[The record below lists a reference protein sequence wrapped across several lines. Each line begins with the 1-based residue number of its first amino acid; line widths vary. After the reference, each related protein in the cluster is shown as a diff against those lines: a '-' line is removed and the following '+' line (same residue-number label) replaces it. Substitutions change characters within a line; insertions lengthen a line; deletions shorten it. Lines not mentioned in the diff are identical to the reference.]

1 MRKKGWLILV
11 LFGFLVLDTVYTF
24 LQHHQVALDGDL
36 SSLVL
41 PSPYYEP
48 VLASPFGWE
57 AITGEESYASPN
69 RFFVHWSMYHYFRI
83 GPRWL
88 GALTDTVEGI
98 YLSSAIAKTGA
109 HLLLLVLLSW
119 LAGREGSAR
128 DWLWAAVL
136 LAPLFQS
143 AGFYRPVIGLIEPS
157 PTYTFFFAWPSVLM
171 LALLVLVAKHW
182 EQPGTDLSSRVALF
196 IGLIVVLPFTGPIV
210 PGVIMVS
217 LGLFGIGNMA
227 IWVSEGKA
235 AWIERCGSRLPLLY
249 WIGLGV
255 LGLLGFYSLYLG
267 MLSTEQQESVS
278 IGARY
283 LRLPKGLWNMLTNKP
298 ALPLLLAGLLW
309 HVFQLRRRQR
319 DGVRQWIKGE
329 VQYLLLFVL
338 LYLLLLPLGGY
349 RDYRPDIVRR
359 DTIQPVLLVLF
370 YLWGRSGVMLVNSLR
385 QRPWPVL
392 PTFALLLLFT
402 LADITAVDE
411 PSCERETMQQLA
423 TAGQDTILLDPDCP
437 ILTWRQVPNQDTRP
451 PSELLVLWGV
461 LEEGQRFIYKR
472 E

>member
-143 AGFYRPVIGLIEPS
+143 AGFYQPVIGLIEPS
-157 PTYTFFFAWPSVLM
+157 PSYTFF
-171 LALLVLVAKHW
+171 
-182 EQPGTDLSSRVALF
+182 
-196 IGLIVVLPFTGPIV
+196 
-210 PGVIMVS
+210 
-217 LGLFGIGNMA
+217 
-227 IWVSEGKA
+227 
-235 AWIERCGSRLPLLY
+235 
-249 WIGLGV
+249 
-255 LGLLGFYSLYLG
+255 
-267 MLSTEQQESVS
+267 
-278 IGARY
+278 
-283 LRLPKGLWNMLTNKP
+283 
-298 ALPLLLAGLLW
+298 
-309 HVFQLRRRQR
+309 
-319 DGVRQWIKGE
+319 
-329 VQYLLLFVL
+329 
-338 LYLLLLPLGGY
+338 
-349 RDYRPDIVRR
+349 
-359 DTIQPVLLVLF
+359 
-370 YLWGRSGVMLVNSLR
+370 
-385 QRPWPVL
+385 
-392 PTFALLLLFT
+392 
-402 LADITAVDE
+402 ADITAVDE
-411 PSCERETMQQLA
+411 PSCERKAMQQLA
-423 TAGQDTILLDPDCP
+423 TAGQDTILLAPDCP

-451 PSELLVLWGV
+451 PSELLVLWGI
-461 LEEGQRFIYKR
+461 LEEGQQFIYER